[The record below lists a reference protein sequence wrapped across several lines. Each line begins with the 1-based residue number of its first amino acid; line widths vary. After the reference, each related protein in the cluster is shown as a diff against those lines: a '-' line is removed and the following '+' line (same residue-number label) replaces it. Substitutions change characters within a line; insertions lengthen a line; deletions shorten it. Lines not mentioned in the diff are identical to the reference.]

1 MKESAL
7 SHVWFRMLARKR
19 RAPPARLRP
28 FMSDLGL
35 THIALPAADV
45 EASAAG

>member
-1 MKESAL
+1 MNFAQQVTFSP
-7 SHVWFRMLARKR
+7 RDAR
-19 RAPPARLRP
+19 ALRP

-35 THIALPAADV
+35 THIALPVADV